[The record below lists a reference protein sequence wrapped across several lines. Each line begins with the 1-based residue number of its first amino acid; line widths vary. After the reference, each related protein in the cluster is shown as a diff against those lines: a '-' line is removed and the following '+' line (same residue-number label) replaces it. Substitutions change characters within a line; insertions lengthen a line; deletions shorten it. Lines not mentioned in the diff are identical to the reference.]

1 MRIAVIG
8 GGASGMVTAYLLD
21 KQGHHVTVFERQPML
36 GGHIRTL
43 NKNVQPNQSDCN
55 EMLESGVLEFPTVFH
70 HFVALMQELGVE
82 LEPIRVGSALFPK
95 DGIPFFSK
103 VTNENNYT
111 GIQRLIEYLRFDTLH
126 ARSVGL
132 WLKTR
137 FAQMEDFY
145 AQPLSQYVNNQ
156 SISNTWLKLLTMY
169 SYSMPFELIDNFP
182 AEMAM
187 PMLRDYL
194 SVKWL
199 RIKGGV
205 YSYIEKILERFK
217 GEVLLNVEIVNIE
230 RSPDGVKIKRSA
242 SGGSASLRS
251 RSVSQTDAPRSL
263 LPRSGTLSQDEI
275 QEFDKVVFAT
285 PPDQVMALLADPTD
299 AEIKRFSGWKAN
311 YATTTIHT
319 DSSMYDHYHIHHPS
333 EFDFFQT
340 DTRWGYNSYLNQL
353 CGISSPQHYFL
364 SFQLE
369 GLITR
374 DRIIH
379 TQEHHTPLYTT
390 ESFRYRDEVVAT
402 NGENNTYY
410 AGAYLGDGLH
420 EGAIASAFRVAQL
433 IGSPLAL
440 SISGFNDKNTNTLR
454 LAKT

>member
-8 GGASGMVTAYLLD
+8 GGASGMATAYLLD
-21 KQGHHVTVFERQPML
+21 KQGHHVTVFERQPIL

-43 NKNVQPNQSDCN
+43 NKNVRANKQSDCH
-55 EMLESGVLEFPTVFH
+55 EMLETGVLEFPTVFH
-70 HFVALMQELGVE
+70 NFLALMQELGVE

-95 DGIPFFSK
+95 DGSHFLSG
-103 VTNENNYT
+103 VTIDNNYT
-111 GIQRLIEYLRFDTLH
+111 GIHRLIEYLRFDALH

-132 WLKTR
+132 WLETR

-145 AQPLSQYVNNQ
+145 DQPLSQYLNNQ
-156 SISNTWLKLLTMY
+156 SMSNTWLKLLTMY
-169 SYSMPFELIDNFP
+169 SYSMPFEVIDNFP
-182 AEMAM
+182 AELAI
-187 PMLRDYL
+187 PMFRDYL
-194 SVKWL
+194 AVKWL

-205 YSYIEKILERFK
+205 YSYIEKILERFQ
-217 GEVLLNVEIVNIE
+217 GEVLLNVEIANIS
-230 RSPDGVKIKRSA
+230 RSPDGVKIERSQ
-242 SGGSASLRS
+242 G
-251 RSVSQTDAPRSL
+251 
-263 LPRSGTLSQDEI
+263 EI
-275 QEFDKVVFAT
+275 QEFDQVVFAT
-285 PPDQVMALLADPTD
+285 PPDQVMALLADPTE
-299 AEIKRFSGWKAN
+299 AEIKRFSNWKAN
-311 YATTTIHT
+311 YVTTTVHT
-319 DSSMYDHYHIHHPS
+319 DTSMYDNHDIQHPS

-340 DTRWGYNSYLNQL
+340 DTRWGYNSCLNQL
-353 CGISSPQHYFL
+353 CGISSPQNYFL

-369 GLITR
+369 GLIAK

-433 IGSPLAL
+433 IGSSLAL
-440 SISGFNDKNTNTLR
+440 SISGFNDGNTDTAGILR
-454 LAKT
+454 SATVQHILSS

>member
-8 GGASGMVTAYLLD
+8 GGASGMATAYLLD
-21 KQGHHVTVFERQPML
+21 KQGHHVTVFERQPIL

-43 NKNVQPNQSDCN
+43 NKNVRANKQSDCH
-55 EMLESGVLEFPTVFH
+55 EMLETGVLEFPTVFH
-70 HFVALMQELGVE
+70 NFLALMQELGVE

-95 DGIPFFSK
+95 DGSHFLSG
-103 VTNENNYT
+103 VTIDNNYT
-111 GIQRLIEYLRFDTLH
+111 GIHRLIEYLRFDALH

-132 WLKTR
+132 WLETR

-145 AQPLSQYVNNQ
+145 DQPLSQYLNNQ
-156 SISNTWLKLLTMY
+156 SMSNTWLKLLTMY
-169 SYSMPFELIDNFP
+169 SYSMPFEVIDNFP
-182 AEMAM
+182 AELAI

-194 SVKWL
+194 AVKWL

-205 YSYIEKILERFK
+205 YSYIEKILERFQ
-217 GEVLLNVEIVNIE
+217 GEVLLNVEIANIS
-230 RSPDGVKIKRSA
+230 RSPDGVKIERSQ
-242 SGGSASLRS
+242 G
-251 RSVSQTDAPRSL
+251 
-263 LPRSGTLSQDEI
+263 EI
-275 QEFDKVVFAT
+275 QEFDQVVFAT
-285 PPDQVMALLADPTD
+285 PPDQVMALLADPTE
-299 AEIKRFSGWKAN
+299 AEIKRFSNWKAN
-311 YATTTIHT
+311 YVTTTVHT
-319 DSSMYDHYHIHHPS
+319 DTSMYDNHDIQHPS

-340 DTRWGYNSYLNQL
+340 DTRWGYNSCLNQL

-369 GLITR
+369 GLIAK

-433 IGSPLAL
+433 IGSSLAL
-440 SISGFNDKNTNTLR
+440 SISGFNDGNTDTADIARSATVQHILSS
-454 LAKT
+454 